1 MTAAGPS
8 ATPVATIYENLLAYV
23 ASQVPGYTA
32 SLPGSLIDDIAGTD
46 VGAIVAIDQAR
57 VDAINSVTPYGANA
71 FLLAQLGAQAGVSQG
86 VDANGNVYVQFS
98 GPAGYVFQPG
108 FLVGDGANQ
117 YALQDGG
124 VIGSSGVSALLYAVA
139 TTSGNFSIPANTVT
153 QLVTSVPSA
162 YSITVTNPQA
172 GTPATS
178 AESPQDYRKR
188 VLEAGQVAS
197 TGTPAYLKT
206 LLQKIVGVQA
216 RLISINTVSGGWQIV
231 CGGGDSYA
239 VANAILQGV
248 GDIATLQGS
257 QLAISGMSAANPVVI
272 TTNLNHGYI
281 AGQTVTVTGATPSA
295 YNLTYTIASVTAT
308 TITTTTNGS
317 GFGSYVSGATLS
329 PNPRD
334 VSVSLFQ
341 NPNIYTIP
349 FVNPPQQTVTVAVTW
364 HTNLPNFTGGNAVGQ
379 LTAPALRSYLNSIY
393 VGQPINE
400 LEMTSVFQNA
410 ASPVIDPQNITTLQ
424 FAITVNGQSVSPSA
438 GTSIIA
444 SDPESY
450 FNCAE
455 TGVTVT
461 QS

>member
-1 MTAAGPS
+1 
-8 ATPVATIYENLLAYV
+8 
-23 ASQVPGYTA
+23 
-32 SLPGSLIDDIAGTD
+32 
-46 VGAIVAIDQAR
+46 
-57 VDAINSVTPYGANA
+57 
-71 FLLAQLGAQAGVSQG
+71 
-86 VDANGNVYVQFS
+86 
-98 GPAGYVFQPG
+98 
-108 FLVGDGANQ
+108 
-117 YALQDGG
+117 
-124 VIGSSGVSALLYAVA
+124 
-139 TTSGNFSIPANTVT
+139 
-153 QLVTSVPSA
+153 
-162 YSITVTNPQA
+162 
-172 GTPATS
+172 
-178 AESPQDYRKR
+178 
-188 VLEAGQVAS
+188 
-197 TGTPAYLKT
+197 
-206 LLQKIVGVQA
+206 
-216 RLISINTVSGGWQIV
+216 
-231 CGGGDSYA
+231 
-239 VANAILQGV
+239 LQGV

-257 QLAISGMSAANPVVI
+257 QLAISGMTAANPVVI

-295 YNLTYTIASVTAT
+295 YNLTYTIASVTET

>member
-188 VLEAGQVAS
+188 VLQAGQVAS